1 MPRLA
6 TRSVDCSG
14 NVAADGAILGYV
26 GNRLVVDAHPAEATD
41 AHIPD
46 ARSRLRGTAREVS
59 FQRKVPVT
67 NAKPSFGILG
77 CTKARPFLDGTRRT
91 ELGWT
96 IYFFGPNTFHSQSV
110 NSQMK
115 VLRAFRLMGLTL
127 VF

>member
-1 MPRLA
+1 MVLSSMLIQPKRP
-6 TRSVDCSG
+6 TRTYLTRG
-14 NVAADGAILGYV
+14 
-26 GNRLVVDAHPAEATD
+26 
-41 AHIPD
+41 
-46 ARSRLRGTAREVS
+46 SRLRGTAREVS
-59 FQRKVPVT
+59 FQRKVPGT

-91 ELGWT
+91 EMGWT
-96 IYFFGPNTFHSQSV
+96 IYFFGPNTFQSQSV